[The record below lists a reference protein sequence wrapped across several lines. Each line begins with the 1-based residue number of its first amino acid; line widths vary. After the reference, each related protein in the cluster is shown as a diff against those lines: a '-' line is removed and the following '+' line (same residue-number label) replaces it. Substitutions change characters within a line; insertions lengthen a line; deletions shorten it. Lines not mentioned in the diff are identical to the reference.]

1 VVALPFPYRPG
12 TVSQLDT
19 LNDRVVVTA
28 VVGTDL
34 TTVTRVSEI
43 VSRVLGSGGSLLSL
57 HGVDYQPQRGTVRAT
72 VGVPGCLNEG
82 QFRMIWARYHTL
94 RMTYTSSPCPS
105 LTMKSTVESMSI
117 SCIARM

>member
-1 VVALPFPYRPG
+1 VIARSVTYRPG

-43 VSRVLGSGGSLLSL
+43 VSRVLGSGGSLLSF
-57 HGVDYQPQRGTVRAT
+57 HGVDYQPQGRTVRAA
-72 VGVPGCLNEG
+72 VGVSGCLNEG
-82 QFRMIWARYHTL
+82 QFRMI
-94 RMTYTSSPCPS
+94 
-105 LTMKSTVESMSI
+105 
-117 SCIARM
+117 